1 MKLGVAWRNIKN
13 YVKHDLK
20 EIAFPSAMPNPPS
33 FKPKLYRKLT
43 LRDFFEIVRKSTTLY
58 AKSWTRAGISKE
70 EWKELGLVEED
81 DPEVVQKKEPDEP
94 SSVEEIALAA
104 RAGAEHI
111 RPALQRLYMTRAT
124 AYRDALKS
132 FVEGY
137 QEGIAEVLAEKKKPT
152 EHPGSTEAKVKVTER
167 HNVHTSNSKP

>member
-1 MKLGVAWRNIKN
+1 V
-13 YVKHDLK
+13 
-20 EIAFPSAMPNPPS
+20 
-33 FKPKLYRKLT
+33 
-43 LRDFFEIVRKSTTLY
+43 FEGQITTL
-58 AKSWTRAGISKE
+58 APVPSNKGFLSCRSLCVCRE
-70 EWKELGLVEED
+70 
-81 DPEVVQKKEPDEP
+81 KKVMLNLY
-94 SSVEEIALAA
+94 SMCVCVFGFAALAA

-152 EHPGSTEAKVKVTER
+152 EHPGSTEAKDEVTER

>member
-1 MKLGVAWRNIKN
+1 MCVCVCVFGFA
-13 YVKHDLK
+13 
-20 EIAFPSAMPNPPS
+20 
-33 FKPKLYRKLT
+33 
-43 LRDFFEIVRKSTTLY
+43 
-58 AKSWTRAGISKE
+58 
-70 EWKELGLVEED
+70 
-81 DPEVVQKKEPDEP
+81 
-94 SSVEEIALAA
+94 ALAA